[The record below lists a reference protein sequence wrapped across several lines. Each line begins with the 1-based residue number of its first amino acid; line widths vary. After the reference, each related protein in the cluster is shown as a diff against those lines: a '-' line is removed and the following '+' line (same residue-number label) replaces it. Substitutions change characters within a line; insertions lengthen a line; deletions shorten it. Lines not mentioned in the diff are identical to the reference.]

1 MIGRSLSIMCA
12 AYLVAAFPAYGQ
24 VGPSYHDSCGG
35 DSCVT
40 DAYDLGYHDG
50 YEGYSYTALPSLVTN
65 PQYES
70 GFSEGEMDAE
80 IEKDARAAEEQAGGK
95 GPNAPRATDKQTAS
109 RSDSLLS
116 AALGEEGALTAY
128 DVAADQKLA
137 PPSTLDSSEALDR

>member
-12 AYLVAAFPAYGQ
+12 AYLVAAFPAYAQ

-40 DAYDLGYHDG
+40 DAYDLGYRDG

-65 PQYES
+65 PQYEF

-80 IEKDARAAEEQAGGK
+80 IEKDARDAEEQAGERGQMRRARPTSK
-95 GPNAPRATDKQTAS
+95 PLRGRTAFFPPRWVKRA
-109 RSDSLLS
+109 R
-116 AALGEEGALTAY
+116 
-128 DVAADQKLA
+128 
-137 PPSTLDSSEALDR
+137 